1 MAGLE
6 GDEDFP
12 ETDAAPLLETSQL
25 QTSMHDLE
33 VSELSNGGEGSAPG
47 HRSVS
52 EGPQDAVIS
61 SVAGLPVSTAMRE
74 QTGEGKAFEEA
85 PESPREE
92 VSLQDLLQGDGQ
104 LFSEED
110 LRSP

>member
-6 GDEDFP
+6 GDEDVP
-12 ETDAAPLLETSQL
+12 ETGAAPLLETSQL
-25 QTSMHDLE
+25 QTSMSDLQL
-33 VSELSNGGEGSAPG
+33 SELGNGGEGSAPS
-47 HRSVS
+47 HKSVS
-52 EGPQDAVIS
+52 EGAQDAVIS
-61 SVAGLPVSTAMRE
+61 NVAGLPASTAMRE
-74 QTGEGKAFEEA
+74 QTGEGETFEEA